1 MDKNMSQLDIAY
13 SIIKDSG
20 KVQEFSSLWEEVA
33 KIKEFTPE
41 EKEAKVSRFYTN
53 LIIDPRFVSL
63 GDNTWDLRENQTFDK
78 VKLDMNSVY
87 SELEQEAKE
96 SYDEEDQELS
106 IEEDSEEDSEEENS
120 QLEENDE
127 NI

>member
-1 MDKNMSQLDIAY
+1 MSQLDIAY
-13 SIIKDSG
+13 NIIKDSG
-20 KVQEFSSLWEEVA
+20 KVQEFSSLWDEVA

-53 LIIDPRFVSL
+53 LIIDSRFVSL

-96 SYDEEDQELS
+96 SYDEEDQDLN

>member
-1 MDKNMSQLDIAY
+1 MSQLDIAY
-13 SIIKDSG
+13 NIIKDSG
-20 KVQEFSSLWEEVA
+20 KVQEFSSLWDEVA

-41 EKEAKVSRFYTN
+41 EKEEKVSRFYTN
-53 LIIDPRFVSL
+53 LIIDSRFVSL

-96 SYDEEDQELS
+96 SYDEEDQDLN